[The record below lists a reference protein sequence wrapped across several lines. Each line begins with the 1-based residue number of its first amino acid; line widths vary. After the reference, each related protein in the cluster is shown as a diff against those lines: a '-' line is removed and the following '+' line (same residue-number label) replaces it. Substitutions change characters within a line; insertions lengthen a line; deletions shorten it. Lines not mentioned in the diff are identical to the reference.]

1 MLIPDAD
8 QQSLNFTNLEIQIRI
23 FKNPKIQENKRGR
36 GRGFI
41 QNCSEH
47 YSRQK
52 GSGSQDHSQK
62 VSCFDRFSL
71 DSYTYSTA
79 GKTYLRETAALFLSR
94 RFESMKFQISCVF
107 EAKCTK
113 FRILPSR
120 SVKLK
125 IMRNRSESKINLRMR
140 GKVVQD

>member
-23 FKNPKIQENKRGR
+23 FKNLKIRKTKEEGGVDLYKIVANITPGKKAVEVKIIVRKYHALVVLVS
-36 GRGFI
+36 I
-41 QNCSEH
+41 QI
-47 YSRQK
+47 
-52 GSGSQDHSQK
+52 
-62 VSCFDRFSL
+62 
-71 DSYTYSTA
+71 YSTA